1 MKPQGDLSYHKKG
14 SNGLPHGIYICPSIL
29 WSFLEYIKH
38 EDTLTCIC
46 HMCEHSSVKKEHSS
60 VSSSLISL
68 CSWGLLTL
76 MAQGGESSWWMTS
89 DHGRAPPF
97 RQALACGI
105 QSHGH
110 VPMLRNLP
118 TSCTLLLL
126 LFSLYLICSLAATTT
141 TKCKDSTY
149 KALSCT
155 C

>member
-46 HMCEHSSVKKEHSS
+46 HMCEHSS

-110 VPMLRNLP
+110 VLMLRNLP

-126 LFSLYLICSLAATTT
+126 LFSLYLICSQLLLNAKTAHI
-141 TKCKDSTY
+141 

>member
-1 MKPQGDLSYHKKG
+1 MKPQGGFELPLSEKTNKKG
-14 SNGLPHGIYICPSIL
+14 KQRSTTWYLYMPFIVWSIL
-29 WSFLEYIKH
+29 DYIKH
-38 EDTLTCIC
+38 EDLLRCIC
-46 HMCEHSSVKKEHSS
+46 HMCEHSS

-110 VPMLRNLP
+110 VLMLRNLP